1 MASSSVCPKQGFGR
15 SGGPH
20 HRSPTDSLR
29 VADRIKNGYSGV
41 PGRAGGGGGGDAGL
55 KSEVADMKAQK
66 EHMATEI
73 KQLKGE
79 VKRLKLEKR
88 VLIMGS
94 AAANKNILAAG
105 GAGAS
110 DKSGACLLM

>member
-1 MASSSVCPKQGFGR
+1 
-15 SGGPH
+15 
-20 HRSPTDSLR
+20 
-29 VADRIKNGYSGV
+29 
-41 PGRAGGGGGGDAGL
+41 
-55 KSEVADMKAQK
+55 
-66 EHMATEI
+66 MATEI

-88 VLIMGS
+88 VLIVGS
-94 AAANKNILAAG
+94 AAANKSILAAG